1 MGQPNSSF
9 LSTRLTDGIILLR
22 PFTFEDVERHVA
34 GDDEESIKWLNEGH
48 PSTVEST
55 RAWIERQHQ
64 SLRDGGPVF
73 TFAIERID
81 THDLIGMVETNLAF
95 EKFEGYQPGD
105 ANVSYALYPEARA
118 QGFATRAVNLILHFL
133 QTKQEIRRAVLQ
145 IDQDNVLSLG
155 LAKRCGFEDG
165 VLMTLKEGKTMRVF
179 YKPCH

>member
-1 MGQPNSSF
+1 MDSF
-9 LSTRLTDGIILLR
+9 LNIRFMDEIILLR

-34 GDDEESIKWLNEGH
+34 GDDKESIKWLNEGH

-81 THDLIGMVETNLAF
+81 THDLIGMVETNLDF
-95 EKFEGYQPGD
+95 EKFEGYQAGD
-105 ANVSYALYPEARA
+105 ANVSYALYPEARG
-118 QGFATRAVNLILHFL
+118 QGYATRAVNLVLQFL
-133 QTKQEIRRAVLQ
+133 QTKEEIRRAVLQ
-145 IDQDNVLSLG
+145 IDRDNVSSLG

-165 VLMTLKEGKTMRVF
+165 GSMTLKEGKVMRMF
-179 YKPCH
+179 YKSCH